1 MIVRL
6 VKQHPHYPADGG
18 EPLMMQPGQLIDAD
32 GDELTELLSAGI
44 AVPHRVDHA
53 REQR

>member
-6 VKQHPHYPADGG
+6 VKTYEHYPVDGG
-18 EPLMMQPGQLIDAD
+18 PVLMMQPGQLIDAD
-32 GDELTELLSAGI
+32 GDELAELLESGV
-44 AVPHRVDHA
+44 AVPHRVDQA